1 MNRANTQKVANIFRD
16 SLDNLRCNFPLP
28 EGALTEGTYDTI
40 REVEL
45 VDPVLGALVY
55 KTMDLFWTCS
65 KGANFD
71 QNTVTLRW
79 LEDMHQLF
87 LKALEV
93 EDVKS

>member
-1 MNRANTQKVANIFRD
+1 MNRSNTQKVVNILKD
-16 SLDNLRCNFPLP
+16 SLDKLRSNFPLP

-40 REVEL
+40 RAVEE
-45 VDPVLGALVY
+45 VDPLLGALVY

-65 KGANFD
+65 KGVNFD

-87 LKALEV
+87 LTALER
-93 EDVKS
+93 EVKV